1 MSILELNDVSYSYD
15 GLKCVLTDLT
25 WGFEESRLY
34 AVTGRSGAGKTTLLS
49 LLAGLTNP
57 TGGAV
62 LFNGHDLATLDRY
75 RYRSHD
81 VGVVF
86 QSFNLLP
93 HLTAVENVELGMRAS
108 GKRIDHRRDH
118 AMALLDKVGLD
129 ESLATRRVLK
139 LSGGEQQRV
148 AIARALSYDPK
159 VILADEP
166 TGNLDLATQNDIVS
180 MLGDLADEGKCV
192 IVVTHSPEV
201 VDCVDE
207 VYRLKAEAVKPKKTR
222 RRNQTAIEGSSG
234 QPSDVES

>member
-1 MSILELNDVSYSYD
+1 MSILELNNVSYSYD
-15 GLKCVLTDLT
+15 GRRRVLEDIN
-25 WGFEESRLY
+25 WSFDEHKLY

-49 LLAGLTNP
+49 LVAGLTNP
-57 TGGAV
+57 TEGAV
-62 LFNGHDLATLDRY
+62 LFDGKDLSKLDRY

-81 VGVVF
+81 VGVIF

-108 GKRIDHRRDH
+108 GKRIGHRRDQ
-118 AMALLDKVGLD
+118 AMELLDKVGLD

-148 AIARALSYDPK
+148 AIARALSFDPK
-159 VILADEP
+159 VVLADEP

-201 VDCVDE
+201 VECVDQ
-207 VYRLKAEAVKPKKTR
+207 VYRLKAEAVKAKKTR
-222 RRNQTAIEGSSG
+222 RRQSN
-234 QPSDVES
+234 